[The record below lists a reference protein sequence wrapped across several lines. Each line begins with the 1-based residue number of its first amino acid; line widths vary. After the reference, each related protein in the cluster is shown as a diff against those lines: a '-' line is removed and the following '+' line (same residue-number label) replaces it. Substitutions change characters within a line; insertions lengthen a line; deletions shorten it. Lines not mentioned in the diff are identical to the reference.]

1 MSNFLE
7 KDEFLL
13 LMVHCEDR
21 ANGFERQHILT
32 VEERT
37 SLREVGVKTAHEQPS
52 WASIEPQQGQY
63 NWGYLDNIIDRN
75 RRAGL
80 KSLIQVSGWRI
91 PNWIPIE
98 WRPKALQGTWHDD
111 MLSIWNEEAQS
122 YNDNYYRLLYE
133 RYNSADIM
141 WFFGE
146 FQGGEGV
153 IPPSQCWHDRAALDS
168 YSDFVGTRAIPDMA
182 VEETMAWLGESCLKH
197 VLRKNAI
204 LQPRYNEVWSC
215 LQRLM
220 DRWSKAYGN
229 FIHPEL
235 LIKYRELYPDGNIVL
250 LQYTYFDGSH
260 DLDCINFVDHLVN
273 ISGADVIVEAM
284 FCAGLPTTTP
294 KAIAKGFRGQIVHPA
309 NAIEGESF
317 TKEMLDAIRNSHNAW
332 KESREW
338 DL

>member
-1 MSNFLE
+1 MNFLR

-32 VEERT
+32 IPERT
-37 SLREVGVKTAHEQPS
+37 KLREVGIQTAHEQPS
-52 WASIEPQQGQY
+52 WASIEPRQGEY

-75 RRAGL
+75 RQAGL

-91 PNWIPIE
+91 PNWVPID
-98 WRPKALQGTWHDD
+98 WRPKALQGTYHDD
-111 MLSIWNEEAQS
+111 MLSIWNEEAQW
-122 YNDNYYRLLYE
+122 YNDEYYRLLYN
-133 RYNSADIM
+133 RYNAPDIM

-153 IPPSQCWHDRAALDS
+153 IPPSQCWQDRAAIENYKS
-168 YSDFVGTRAIPDMA
+168 VYGSDAMPDMA
-182 VEETMAWLGESCLKH
+182 NPETMDWLGKSCLRH

-204 LQPRYNEVWSC
+204 LQSRYNEVWSC

-235 LIKYRELYPDGNIVL
+235 LQEYRKLYPDGNIAL
-250 LQYTYFDGSH
+250 LQYTYFDDSH
-260 DLDCINFVDHLVN
+260 DQDCQDFVDYLVD
-273 ISGADVIVEAM
+273 ISQAEVIVEAM
-284 FCAGLPTTTP
+284 FCAGLPVTTP
-294 KAIAKGFRGQIVHPA
+294 KAIAKGFRGQIVQPA
-309 NAIEGESF
+309 NAIEGEAF
-317 TKEMLDAIRNSHNAW
+317 TQGMVDAIRNSHNQW
-332 KESREW
+332 VESRG
-338 DL
+338 